1 MSIPETVHT
10 VRLVERE
17 GAVGRLRDAVMKV
30 DRENPTPQDIANL
43 RAVLRADPILGRVL
57 FDLSQVNTD
66 RLIES
71 LAPDSVLVRE
81 AISVTV
87 ETMRDDL
94 GYRQAPEME
103 RLLIEHVALCWLR
116 VQKVEGGYTA
126 FLTQREVVIAQAD
139 WWERKLT
146 AAHARYVRAVESLA
160 RVRRMARPSAV
171 QINVGDQQVNV
182 AGRVVV
188 E

>member
-1 MSIPETVHT
+1 
-10 VRLVERE
+10 
-17 GAVGRLRDAVMKV
+17 
-30 DRENPTPQDIANL
+30 
-43 RAVLRADPILGRVL
+43 
-57 FDLSQVNTD
+57 
-66 RLIES
+66 
-71 LAPDSVLVRE
+71 
-81 AISVTV
+81 
-87 ETMRDDL
+87 
-94 GYRQAPEME
+94 ME

-126 FLTQREVVIAQAD
+126 FMTQPEVVIAQAD

-146 AAHARYVRAVESLA
+146 AAQARYVRAVESLA

-182 AGRVVV
+182 VGRAVV